1 MDFSIILQSP
11 EVRAV
16 VQENLL
22 ERAFHDALFPNLM
35 FRAEAVPESWPTHS
49 GDTQIFSAPGL
60 ITPKQR
66 PLTPGVDPA
75 VSSYGVE
82 QWEAQLQQYGDTI
95 DTHMPTSMQAIID
108 LFFRNAHQLGLS
120 GGQALNRI
128 VRNRMYNAA
137 LSGWTVADGAQ
148 SGTSLR
154 VKRLNGFTKAR
165 RPTVSGASKVRFESV
180 SAANPL
186 PITVFDDGAEAS
198 FSVVGFVADTP
209 GDEIGPGI
217 LTLSSGTTS
226 VLDRAFVFSFD
237 RTNIVRIGGGNKVD
251 DIGSADTLTLAGL
264 RAAVTPFWQNNVPAH
279 SDGRFHAHA
288 DPVSISQVYDDP
300 EFQRLNTSLPDYV
313 MYREFALGEILGS
326 IIFRNTE
333 APIVETVDPKDGVTF
348 SLDDPFAGELT
359 NDGTTSGVRIHR
371 VLVTAQGGVY
381 EYYSDLNQLITEAG
395 LTGKVADPRIVN
407 NGIEI
412 DSERIQLVIRAP
424 LNRLL
429 DTVATSWKFIGD
441 WPVRTDSSTGDNA
454 RYKRFIA
461 IEHGE

>member
-11 EVRAV
+11 EVRQI

-35 FRAEAVPESWPTHS
+35 FRAEAVPEGWPTHS

-75 VSSYGVE
+75 VSSYNVE

-154 VKRLNGFTKAR
+154 VKRLNGFTRAR
-165 RPTVSGASKVRFESV
+165 RPTVSGAATVRFETV

-186 PITVFDDGAEAS
+186 PITVFDDGAAA
-198 FSVVGFVADTP
+198 GFNVIGFLADTP
-209 GDEIGPGI
+209 GDQVGPGV
-217 LTLSSGTTS
+217 LTLDAGTTS
-226 VLDRAFVFSFD
+226 VLDRAYVFSFD
-237 RTNIVRIGGGNKVD
+237 RSNIVRIGGGNKVD
-251 DIGSADTLTLAGL
+251 DVGASDTLTLAGL

-279 SDGRFHAHA
+279 ADGRFHAHA

-348 SLDDPFAGELT
+348 SLDDPFAGELF

-381 EYYSDLNQLITEAG
+381 EYFSDLNQLITEAG

-441 WPVRTDSSTGDNA
+441 WPVRTDAATGDNA
-454 RYKRFIA
+454 RFKRFIT

>member
-11 EVRAV
+11 EVRQI

-35 FRAEAVPESWPTHS
+35 YRAEAVPEDWPSHS

-60 ITPKQR
+60 IAPKQR

-128 VRNRMYNAA
+128 VRNRMFNAA

-148 SGTSLR
+148 SGTTLV

-165 RPTVSGASKVRFESV
+165 RPTVSGASTVRFESV

-186 PITVFDDGAEAS
+186 PITVFDNGAAAS
-198 FSVVGFVADTP
+198 FNVVGFTADTP
-209 GDEIGPGI
+209 GDEVGPGS
-217 LTLSSGTTS
+217 LTLDSGTTS
-226 VLDRAFVFSFD
+226 VLDRAYVFSFD
-237 RTNIVRIGGGNKVD
+237 RSNIVRVGGGNKVD
-251 DIGSADTLTLAGL
+251 DVGSSDTLTLAAL

-333 APIVETVDPKDGVTF
+333 SPLVETVDPKDGVTF
-348 SLDDPFAGELT
+348 SLDDPFAGELF
-359 NDGTTSGVRIHR
+359 NDGTTTGVRIHR
-371 VLVTAQGGVY
+371 VLVTAQGGIY
-381 EYYSDLNQLITEAG
+381 EYASDLNQLITEAG

-412 DSERIQLVIRAP
+412 STDRIQLVIRAP

-441 WPVRTDSSTGDNA
+441 WPLRTDAATGDNA
-454 RYKRFIA
+454 RHKRFIT